1 MKTSLFIII
10 AASFIF
16 FSCKKNDIITS
27 KDAIINFSTD
37 SLKFDTVFTSVGS
50 VTQSFKIINNNK
62 QRVLLSSIKLMGGIN
77 SSFKTNIDGAAT
89 PEVTNVEIPGE
100 DSIYVFVTLNV
111 NPTTSNL
118 PFVISDSILVQ
129 YNNNQKYVH
138 LEGFGQNARFLRN
151 EIIDTNTTWDNT
163 LPYVILDGISIDENA
178 TLTIEA
184 GTKIYFHA
192 NSPMFI
198 NGTLLVNGQQPNP
211 VLFAGDRLDDYY
223 RDLPG
228 SWPGLYFSE
237 SSKNN
242 KLVFAKI
249 ENSLSGIT
257 CKSSTI
263 NVNPQIVIEQTII
276 NNAYDAGLHLEG
288 TSADVS
294 NSLFSNCGTN
304 IRIRKG
310 GNYNFTFCTA
320 ASYSNRFLFRTKP
333 VLSIYNF
340 NDEQS
345 LTQEL
350 NASFTNCIFW
360 GSDGIVEN
368 EIEVFKQG
376 TNDFNVLFDHCIYKT
391 NTNIEN
397 ATFIASIINQ
407 NPNFESIDNLN
418 MEYNFHIENG
428 PAIDNGIATPF
439 TKDLDNN
446 PRSVGESD
454 IGAYEKQ

>member
-1 MKTSLFIII
+1 
-10 AASFIF
+10 
-16 FSCKKNDIITS
+16 
-27 KDAIINFSTD
+27 
-37 SLKFDTVFTSVGS
+37 
-50 VTQSFKIINNNK
+50 
-62 QRVLLSSIKLMGGIN
+62 
-77 SSFKTNIDGAAT
+77 DGAAT
-89 PEVTNVEIPGE
+89 PEVTNLEIPAE

-111 NPTTSNL
+111 NPTSSNL
-118 PFVISDSILVQ
+118 PFIISDSILIQ
-129 YNNNQKYVH
+129 YNNNQKYVQ
-138 LEGFGQNARFLRN
+138 LEGYGQNARFLRN
-151 EIIDTNTTWDNT
+151 EIISSNTTWNNT

-178 TLTIEA
+178 TLTVEA

-211 VLFAGDRLDDYY
+211 VLFTGDRLDDYY
-223 RDLPG
+223 RGLPG

-242 KLVFAKI
+242 KIVFAKI

-263 NVNPQIVIEQTII
+263 NINPQIIIEQTII

-288 TSADVS
+288 TFADVS

-304 IRIRKG
+304 IRIRQG

-333 VLSIYNF
+333 VLSINNF
-340 NDEQS
+340 NEDQS
-345 LTQEL
+345 ITQVL

-376 TNDFNVLFDHCIYKT
+376 TNNFNVSFDHCIYKA
-391 NTNIEN
+391 NTTLEN
-397 ATFIASIINQ
+397 ATFIASLNNQ
-407 NPNFESIDNLN
+407 NPNFELIDNLN
-418 MEYNFHIENG
+418 LEYNFRIQNG
-428 PAIDNGIATPF
+428 PAIDNGIAAPF

-446 PRSVGESD
+446 TRSVGEPD